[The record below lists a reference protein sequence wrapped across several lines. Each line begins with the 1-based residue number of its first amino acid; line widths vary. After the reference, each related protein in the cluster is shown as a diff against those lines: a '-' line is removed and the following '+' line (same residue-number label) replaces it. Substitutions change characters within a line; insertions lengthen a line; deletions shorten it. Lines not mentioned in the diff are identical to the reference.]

1 VKRTKI
7 EAATQILR
15 NLGFPRA
22 QLNDRSAVTLLALLD
37 LKAEDQWIS
46 ARNPMIG
53 ITPIM
58 NWIREFYDVDYAPNT
73 RETIRRQTLH
83 QFMQAGLVYYNPDMP
98 ERPVNSPKA
107 VYQLTKEALLLCR
120 LHGTRRWKAALNKH
134 LSGRDTLLAQYA
146 KARQMELVPL
156 TVSEGV
162 VISMSPG
169 AHSRLIKAIIEE
181 FAPRFTPGSHLIY
194 AGDTGEKMGH
204 FDRSYLAA
212 LGVEIDSHGKMP
224 DVVLHFPQK
233 KWLVL
238 VESVTSHG
246 PVNAKRH
253 KELMT
258 LFKNANIGIVFVT
271 AFQSRSIMARHIP
284 EIAWETEVWVAE
296 APSHLIHFN
305 GTRFLGPY

>member
-1 VKRTKI
+1 VKRAKI
-7 EAATQILR
+7 EAATQILKH
-15 NLGFPRA
+15 LGFPRA
-22 QLNDRSAVTLLALLD
+22 QLNDRSALTLLALLD
-37 LKAEDQWIS
+37 LKVDGQWIS
-46 ARNPMIG
+46 SRNPMIG

-58 NWIREFYDVDYAPNT
+58 SWLRDFYDVDYAPNT
-73 RETIRRQTLH
+73 RETIRRQTMH
-83 QFMQAGLVYYNPDMP
+83 QFMQAGLVHYNPDMP

-107 VYQLTKEALLLCR
+107 VYQLTKEALSLCR
-120 LHGTRRWKAALNKH
+120 LHETVKWKAALNRY
-134 LSGRDTLLAQYA
+134 LSGRDTLSAQYA
-146 KARQMELVPL
+146 MARQMELVPL
-156 TVSEGV
+156 TVAKGV

-169 AHSRLIKAIIEE
+169 AHSLLIEAIIEE

-212 LGVEIDSHGKMP
+212 LGAEIDNHGKMP
-224 DVVLHFPQK
+224 DVVLHFPK
-233 KWLVL
+233 KNWLVL

-253 KELMT
+253 QELMN

-271 AFQSRSIMARHIP
+271 AFPTRSIMSRHLA